1 MLDRDEQLGRIIAA
15 WTERGVND
23 DTTVTEMAE
32 VALTALEC
40 GEPHPDRRDVR
51 CTQLPHGNGHLF
63 HRNSGLGLE
72 WWASGDRTTTIHDV
86 LGSIHLGQSLPA
98 VKPQE
103 VTRPVPCPECRWI
116 RQDGRDHSQL
126 TGGWTRCAHCGHEWN
141 GPESRQ
147 STWCRAKH
155 PQFDAYCDTLHHPWN
170 TRRHGSSIY
179 GVQWVDPQELAETD
193 KRGRY
198 HTLPPC
204 EDDPEPEEA
213 DHGPWGVGDTI
224 PDHVDHV
231 ENAHKFE
238 WSRARNR
245 DGENTG
251 WFELTACPVLTE
263 ADLLVLCGPVTAAV
277 DPPELAD
284 ALSATIDADRAVYR
298 DLVPVLGPVATF
310 LDQMGKRYREGNPRT
325 TADQCRTAETFRDQ
339 LTTVVD
345 TLQEMT
351 GTGTDG

>member
-1 MLDRDEQLGRIIAA
+1 MESTDDQVQRVLNAWDDSTDEANYA
-15 WTERGVND
+15 GVFLSME
-23 DTTVTEMAE
+23 TQQVLARQAVE
-32 VALTALEC
+32 ALQC
-40 GEPHPDRRDVR
+40 GEPHPDRDTVR
-51 CTQLPHGNGHLF
+51 CTQLPHGNGHLY
-63 HRNSGLGLE
+63 HRNTGLGIE
-72 WWASGDRTTTIHDV
+72 WWASGDRTNTIHDV
-86 LGSIHLGQSLPA
+86 LGPISLVQHPVRADVEVRVPFIGGTPA
-98 VKPQE
+98 EPRQE
-103 VTRPVPCPECRWI
+103 
-116 RQDGRDHSQL
+116 QQ
-126 TGGWTRCAHCGHEWN
+126 
-141 GPESRQ
+141 
-147 STWCRAKH
+147 
-155 PQFDAYCDTLHHPWN
+155 
-170 TRRHGSSIY
+170 
-179 GVQWVDPQELAETD
+179 
-193 KRGRY
+193 RGRY

-204 EDDPEPEEA
+204 EDDDPPAEPAAPAPGSRCGAKHPRWEWRCHRDPHDVNPDDHATWHHDYDRDRYWGHTHTEEA

-251 WFELTACPVLTE
+251 WFELTASPVLTE
-263 ADLLVLCGPVTAAV
+263 ADLLVLCGPVTEST

-325 TADQCRTAETFRDQ
+325 TSDQCRAAETFRDQ

-351 GTGTDG
+351 GTGTDDQA